1 VVRRRALWRR
11 LLVAALVVL
20 SLAMLTVFFR
30 EQANGAL
37 HRAQHLGAQV
47 LEPLQAGSAK
57 IIKPFRDAWNWVGDL
72 FTAKSDNKRLQ
83 KEVATLRMLVAR
95 QLATEQ
101 ENEQLRSLLGLTK
114 DPIYDQAHA
123 RLVPGRVIARSSQV
137 WYSRITI
144 NVGSADGVAVYD
156 PVVNGQGL
164 VGRVTEVTT
173 NAAEVTLLTDQDSY
187 VDAKVL
193 GAGGEM
199 LAEGVVA
206 GGVEGDVRMLFV
218 NKEARLQVG
227 QYVVT
232 SGRAGSIF
240 IPGIPVGVVENVGR
254 QDVALYQNVSLTPL
268 VDFHKL
274 DLVMVVVR

>member
-30 EQANGAL
+30 EQADGAL

-47 LEPLQAGSAK
+47 LEPLQAGSSRVV
-57 IIKPFRDAWNWVGDL
+57 KPFRDAWNWVGDL
-72 FTAKSDNKRLQ
+72 FTAKGENKRLR
-83 KEVATLRMLVAR
+83 KEVATLRRAVA
-95 QLATEQ
+95 Q
-101 ENEQLRSLLGLTK
+101 ELDTQQQNEELRSLVGLAD
-114 DPIYDQAHA
+114 DPIYDQAKAH
-123 RLVPGRVIARSSQV
+123 LVPARVIARSTQV
-137 WYSRITI
+137 WYSRVTI

-164 VGRVTEVTT
+164 VGRVTEVAT
-173 NAAEVTLLTDQDSY
+173 NSAEVTLLTDQDSY

-193 GAGGEM
+193 GGGGDM
-199 LAEGVVA
+199 VTEGVVA

-218 NKEARLQVG
+218 NKEAKLQAG

-232 SGRAGSIF
+232 SGRTGSIF
-240 IPGIPVGVVENVGR
+240 ISGIPIGVVENVGR
-254 QDVALYQNVSLTPL
+254 QDVALYQNVTVTPL
-268 VDFHKL
+268 VDFRKI
-274 DLVMVVVR
+274 DLVMVVRR